1 MSKLIAG
8 HYYRLTG
15 ELNHSGSW
23 LIRDLAKSNKNIF
36 KCYKA
41 DYCNEGASIK
51 VLFDGQ
57 TLFLR
62 GVDFWEISSEIS
74 VYFKEIPIIK
84 QEELD
89 V

>member
-1 MSKLIAG
+1 MTKLIAG

-15 ELNHSGSW
+15 ELNHSGSC

-41 DYCNEGASIK
+41 DYCYEGESIK

-57 TLFLR
+57 TLSLR
-62 GVDFWEISSEIS
+62 GVDFWEISSETS
-74 VYFKEIPIIK
+74 VYFKEILMIK